1 MDHQFGDAVMKSVVE
16 VFLTAAIL
24 TLPVLHIANA
34 AEGSNQ
40 AEAAASTYRAA
51 VQGSAD
57 AQARLGALYANG
69 DGVEQSDAAAIQW
82 LMRAAEQGHAKAQLM
97 LADFWAIGRSVPRH
111 EPIAYKW
118 ASLAKANASD
128 GQTREEAQQL
138 LVVLGRRMS
147 PQDFA
152 DAKRQVDAWSARV
165 ETLPSN
171 PAESSGMATSSPLTP
186 SKRTARRSEPAQYTT
201 ASDPHPPSPRAKSAR
216 GSHGRAAARRSHSA
230 RYEYEYVRTPL
241 PVWARRWHY

>member
-1 MDHQFGDAVMKSVVE
+1 MGNQIGDAVMKCLFE
-16 VFLTAAIL
+16 AFLTAAFL
-24 TLPVLHIANA
+24 TLPVLAIAA
-34 AEGSNQ
+34 DGSGQ
-40 AEAAASTYRAA
+40 GEAAAATYRSA

-69 DGVEQSDAAAIQW
+69 DGVEQSDPAAIQW

-138 LVVLGRRMS
+138 LTVLGRRMS
-147 PQDFA
+147 PQDVA
-152 DAKRQVDAWSARV
+152 DAKRQVDAWSPRV
-165 ETLPSN
+165 ETLPAI
-171 PAESSGMATSSPLTP
+171 PAESSGMAPASPP
-186 SKRTARRSEPAQYTT
+186 PASKRNARRAEPTQYTT
-201 ASDPHPPSPRAKSAR
+201 ASDPHPPGRRAASAR
-216 GSHGRAAARRSHSA
+216 ASQARGAARRSLYSRHQ
-230 RYEYEYVRTPL
+230 YVRTQL
-241 PVWARRWHY
+241 DVLVRRWRF

>member
-1 MDHQFGDAVMKSVVE
+1 MDYQFGDAVMKSLFE

-24 TLPVLHIANA
+24 TLPLLHIANA

-82 LMRAAEQGHAKAQLM
+82 LLRAAEQGHAKAQLM

-111 EPIAYKW
+111 EQIAYKW
-118 ASLAKANASD
+118 ASLAKAHASD
-128 GQTREEAQQL
+128 GPTREEAQQL
-138 LVVLGRRMS
+138 LVVLKRRMS
-147 PQDFA
+147 PQDIA
-152 DAKRQVDAWSARV
+152 DAKRQV
-165 ETLPSN
+165 
-171 PAESSGMATSSPLTP
+171 
-186 SKRTARRSEPAQYTT
+186 
-201 ASDPHPPSPRAKSAR
+201 
-216 GSHGRAAARRSHSA
+216 
-230 RYEYEYVRTPL
+230 
-241 PVWARRWHY
+241 

>member
-1 MDHQFGDAVMKSVVE
+1 MKSLFE

-40 AEAAASTYRAA
+40 AEVAASTYRAA

-128 GQTREEAQQL
+128 GPTREEAQQL
-138 LVVLGRRMS
+138 LVVLKRRMS
-147 PQDFA
+147 PQDIA

-165 ETLPSN
+165 ETLPAV
-171 PAESSGMATSSPLTP
+171 PAESSGQAPASPATA
-186 SKRTARRSEPAQYTT
+186 SKRMANRAEPAQYTT
-201 ASDPHPPSPRAKSAR
+201 ASDPHPPGPRAGAMR
-216 GSHGRAAARRSHSA
+216 ASHGRAARRRSHSY
-230 RYEYEYVRTPL
+230 RYEYVREPL
-241 PVWARRWHY
+241 HVWARRWRY

>member
-1 MDHQFGDAVMKSVVE
+1 MKSLFE
-16 VFLTAAIL
+16 AFLAAAIL

-57 AQARLGALYANG
+57 AQARLGTLYANG

-82 LMRAAEQGHAKAQLM
+82 LLRAAEQGHAKAQLM
-97 LADFWAIGRSVPRH
+97 LADFWAIGRSVRRH

-138 LVVLGRRMS
+138 LVVLGRRMA
-147 PQDFA
+147 PQDIA

-165 ETLPSN
+165 ETLPAI
-171 PAESSGMATSSPLTP
+171 PAESSGLAPSSPPTP
-186 SKRTARRSEPAQYTT
+186 GKRIARRSQPAQYTT
-201 ASDPHPPSPRAKSAR
+201 ASDPHPPGAQAMRA
-216 GSHGRAAARRSHSA
+216 SHRRAAPRRSHSP
-230 RYEYEYVRTPL
+230 RYEYVRTPL